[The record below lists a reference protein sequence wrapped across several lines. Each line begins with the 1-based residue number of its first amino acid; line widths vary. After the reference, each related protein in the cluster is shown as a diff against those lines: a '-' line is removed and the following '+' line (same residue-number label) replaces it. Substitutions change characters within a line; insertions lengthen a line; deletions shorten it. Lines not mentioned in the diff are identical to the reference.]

1 MAESG
6 CLRDMAVQN
15 LQVTGTLESD
25 NIISKLVTSTE
36 IAGDLSTTFVNVT
49 KSSVAAGIINYKV
62 TVSLTGLHTS
72 NADNDIVGLEGAAST
87 VVNLPTSFTL
97 ISGSAR
103 CAVAEG
109 SANVFNIVM
118 SSTDNLAEDA
128 EVTSGTFVSV
138 LEDINANLVS
148 TTFTSFKT
156 VPSSSSVR
164 YLYLT
169 NSGVGNEN
177 ANLDGGS
184 IVINLTGYDN
194 TNAIPSA
201 IPLPSLNSYSRPVI
215 KITETGLLNASQ
227 SGSLLLV
234 GPSAVGL
241 AADTIVTLPAVA
253 AGLQFEFLYVG
264 GAGDAE
270 DLQISTGS
278 DANFFIGSVGL
289 IDTDAP
295 AALAPAY
302 GNNTTNSRVNLLT
315 PAAGTRVGCVCD
327 GTNWFLYGVLYSATN
342 APATFANQ

>member
-49 KSSVAAGIINYKV
+49 KSSVAAGIINYQV
-62 TVSLTGLHTS
+62 TVSLAGLHT
-72 NADNDIVGLEGAAST
+72 NNVDNDIVGVEGAAST

-103 CAVAEG
+103 CAVVEG
-109 SANVFNIVM
+109 STNVFNIVM

-128 EVTSGTFVSV
+128 VVTTGTFVSV
-138 LEDINANLVS
+138 LEDVDANS
-148 TTFTSFKT
+148 ASSTFTSFKT

-169 NSGVGNEN
+169 NSGTGNEN
-177 ANLDGGS
+177 ADLDAGS

-194 TNAIPSA
+194 TNTIPSA

-215 KITETGLLNASQ
+215 KITASCSLNVSQ

-234 GPSAVGL
+234 GPAAAGL
-241 AADTIVTLPAVA
+241 GADTVVTLPTAA
-253 AGLQFEFLYVG
+253 AGLQFDFLYVG
-264 GAGDAE
+264 GAADAQ
-270 DLQISTGS
+270 DLQINTGS
-278 DANFFIGSVGL
+278 DTNFFIGGL
-289 IDTDAP
+289 NFLDISDDTENEP
-295 AALAPAY
+295 VPVY
-302 GNNTTNSRVNLLT
+302 GDNSSNSKVNIIT
-315 PAAGTRVGCVCD
+315 PGAGTRVECVCD
-327 GTNWFLYGVLYSATN
+327 GTNWFLSGVSISAST
-342 APATFANQ
+342 PTFADQ